1 MSYLEPDDRCNH
13 GHGRDHT
20 HAHGPDHTH
29 APAKFGLAFAV
40 GATLNA
46 ALVVVQIAYG
56 IVAHSTALLADAAHN
71 FGDVLG
77 LLLAWSAF
85 VLARKHPTERYTYG
99 FRSTS
104 ILAALANAIILLIAT
119 GAIAWEAIQRL
130 FEPQPVSGL
139 TVIVVATIGI
149 AVNGLTAWM
158 LMAGRHAD
166 LNIRAAYVHML
177 ADASVSA
184 GVAIAGVAIL
194 LSSLDWIDPAASL
207 VISAI
212 IVWGTWGLLRRAI
225 NMSLQAVPANIQ
237 PAEVRRYLEGLP
249 GVSDVHDLHIWPMS
263 TTETALTCHLIIARG
278 HPGGGFFT
286 QVDAELL
293 RRFGIH
299 HPTIQIEPGDQNCKL
314 APPHV
319 V

>member
-1 MSYLEPDDRCNH
+1 MTHLEPHDRSAH
-13 GHGRDHT
+13 GHDRGH
-20 HAHGPDHTH
+20 HAHDPGHTH

-40 GATLNA
+40 GTTLNT
-46 ALVVVQIAYG
+46 ALVIIQIAYG

-104 ILAALANAIILLIAT
+104 ILAVLANAIILLIAT

-130 FEPQPVSGL
+130 LEPQPVAGL
-139 TVIVVATIGI
+139 TVIMVATIGI
-149 AVNGLTAWM
+149 AINGLTAWM
-158 LMAGRHAD
+158 LMAGRHGD
-166 LNIRAAYVHML
+166 LNIRAAYLHML

-184 GVAIAGVAIL
+184 GVAIAGVVIL
-194 LSSLDWIDPAASL
+194 LTGLYWIDAATSL
-207 VISAI
+207 AISAI
-212 IVWGTWGLLRRAI
+212 IVSGTWGLLRGSI

-237 PAEVRRYLEGLP
+237 PAQVRHYLESLP

-263 TTETALTCHLIIARG
+263 TTETALTCHLIVTQR
-278 HPGGGFFT
+278 HPGGDFFT
-286 QVDAELL
+286 RVDAELL
-293 RRFGIH
+293 HRFGIH
-299 HPTIQIEPGDQNCKL
+299 HPTIQIEIGDQSCKL
-314 APPHV
+314 APPDV